1 MIKKEKKIKWS
12 KRLEKEKLK
21 KLYLSDASGMLD
33 GDLLNDVA
41 LTLYLRCLDIIA
53 VRDARNGR
61 VRCPECYS
69 NSDKNN
75 CINLPELPFAER
87 EQYILVCADCGFSFT
102 WQEFR
107 YSYKGGQLNP
117 GGAVPAFE
125 RYIKM
130 YERKLGEKDL
140 MLEVDRLI
148 HEFHYYIK
156 KDGRVITLSAAEEED
171 IDTSDPDPV
180 RSVSPNLIEGKLSD
194 IVVFLDSLTYNLSS
208 PELKQNATEWKI
220 KLEK

>member
-1 MIKKEKKIKWS
+1 MTKKKKIIWS

-33 GDLLNDVA
+33 CDLLRDVA

-53 VRDARNGR
+53 VRDARNGN
-61 VRCPECYS
+61 VRCPECYN
-69 NSDKNN
+69 NSGENN
-75 CINLPELPFAER
+75 YIHLPDLSFAGR
-87 EQYILVCADCGFSFT
+87 EEYILVCEKCGFSFT
-102 WQEFR
+102 WKEFR

-130 YERKLGEKDL
+130 YERNLEDREL
-140 MLEVDRLI
+140 MLEADRLI

-156 KDGRVITLSAAEEED
+156 KDGRVISLSAAEKENID
-171 IDTSDPDPV
+171 ISDPDPV
-180 RSVSPNLIEGKLSD
+180 RSASPNLIEGRLSD
-194 IVVFLDSLTYNLSS
+194 IVEFLDSLTYDLSS
-208 PELKQNATEWKI
+208 PELKQNALDWRK